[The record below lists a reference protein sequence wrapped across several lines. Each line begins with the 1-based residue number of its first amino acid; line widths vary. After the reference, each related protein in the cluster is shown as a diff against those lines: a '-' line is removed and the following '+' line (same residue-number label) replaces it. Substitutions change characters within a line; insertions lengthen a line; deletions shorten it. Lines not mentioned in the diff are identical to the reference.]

1 MCIRDS
7 CDAYE
12 LPPLTTGDYYTET
25 RGMGTL
31 LNSGDLITTS
41 QTIFVFGKNGERF
54 SCYDENS
61 FTISIFEKPELVVL
75 ENLESCE
82 SVTLPTLDIP
92 GVQVDYYRRPNRV
105 DLIDPSNYTI
115 TELGSRIIYV
125 NAYPIGKP
133 SCFTESL
140 FQVTVNPLEELVI
153 EGGIICI
160 NSETGVVTNSLVL
173 RSGIDSTLFEVNWF
187 LEGIQ
192 VGTGINY
199 NAIKAG
205 TYTVETVKLTQNNGT
220 ECNYKSAEVVVNSS
234 CLLYT
239 SPSPRD

>member
-1 MCIRDS
+1 
-7 CDAYE
+7 
-12 LPPLTTGDYYTET
+12 
-25 RGMGTL
+25 
-31 LNSGDLITTS
+31 
-41 QTIFVFGKNGERF
+41 
-54 SCYDENS
+54 
-61 FTISIFEKPELVVL
+61 
-75 ENLESCE
+75 
-82 SVTLPTLDIP
+82 
-92 GVQVDYYRRPNRV
+92 DYYRRPNRV

-234 CLLYT
+234 
-239 SPSPRD
+239 SPIFEINILTNDFSDFETVEVDVIDNGLGYYEY